1 MNTNAVNTTV
11 LLSHKTT
18 LRVPDA
24 AGLDIIGSS
33 GSLWITLDGDL
44 RDIILTAGSND
55 ETFRPSEHRVALVY
69 ALKDS
74 LVKVSAA
81 NGRAVYAQ
89 CAKVNERCAADG
101 RRTMLPLAAV

>member
-11 LLSHKTT
+11 PLSHKTT

-24 AGLDIIGSS
+24 AGLDIVCTS
-33 GSLWITLDGDL
+33 GSLWITLDGDR
-44 RDIILTAGSND
+44 RDIILTAGSNED
-55 ETFRPSEHRVALVY
+55 TFRTSEHRVALVY

-74 LVKVSAA
+74 EVKVSAA
-81 NGRAVYAQ
+81 NERAVYAQ

-101 RRTMLPLAAV
+101 RRTMLPLVAA

>member
-1 MNTNAVNTTV
+1 MNSTAINTTV
-11 LLSHKTT
+11 PLNHKTT

-24 AGLDIIGSS
+24 AGLEITCTS
-33 GSLWITLDGDL
+33 GSLWLTLDGDL

-55 ETFRPSEHRVALVY
+55 ETFLTSEHRVALVY

>member
-1 MNTNAVNTTV
+1 MNTTAVNSIV
-11 LLSHKTT
+11 PLSHKTT

-24 AGLDIIGSS
+24 AGLDIICTS
-33 GSLWITLDGDL
+33 GSLWLTLDGDL

-55 ETFRPSEHRVALVY
+55 DTFRTSEHRVALVY

-74 LVKVSAA
+74 QVKVSTA

-101 RRTMLPLAAV
+101 RRTMAPLVAA